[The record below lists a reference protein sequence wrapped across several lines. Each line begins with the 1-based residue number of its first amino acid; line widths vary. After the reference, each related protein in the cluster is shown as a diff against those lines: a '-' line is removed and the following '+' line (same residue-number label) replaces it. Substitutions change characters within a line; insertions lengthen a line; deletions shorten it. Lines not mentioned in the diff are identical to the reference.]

1 MQQTLQTLQTS
12 LTAPNTAQ
20 QLSLNAGDTETS
32 VSFLNHLEPR
42 YSGLGDDTAGAG
54 VTFVPSEMTPASCP
68 PPPSC
73 VTRGPGNDA
82 ATDTSTRLSPDND
95 IVHPDPRCSELANV
109 IQMSVCQSIFQP
121 ASANKT
127 FSLTDLI

>member
-1 MQQTLQTLQTS
+1 MQQTLQT

-54 VTFVPSEMTPASCP
+54 SDLCP
-68 PPPSC
+68 I
-73 VTRGPGNDA
+73 RD
-82 ATDTSTRLSPDND
+82 DTSQLPPLMCHARPG
-95 IVHPDPRCSELANV
+95 
-109 IQMSVCQSIFQP
+109 
-121 ASANKT
+121 
-127 FSLTDLI
+127 

>member
-42 YSGLGDDTAGAG
+42 YSGLGDDTQLGLG

-68 PPPSC
+68 PPHVSREARVMMQLLTPA
-73 VTRGPGNDA
+73 RGC
-82 ATDTSTRLSPDND
+82 L
-95 IVHPDPRCSELANV
+95 
-109 IQMSVCQSIFQP
+109 
-121 ASANKT
+121 
-127 FSLTDLI
+127 LIMT